1 LINHLAAGEGSAV
14 VRIGITGHSNLTVE
28 SAPLVADALRAEVAA
43 HASDG
48 LVGVSCLARG
58 AEQLFARAVLEL
70 GGALEVVLPAADYRS
85 HKVKAD
91 NAAVF
96 DELIG
101 QATTVRTL
109 PLDTSN
115 RDSYLAASEHVLS
128 TVELMMAV
136 WDGQPTNGRGGTGDV
151 VERARALGLLV
162 TVVWPTGAARE

>member
-1 LINHLAAGEGSAV
+1 MTRV
-14 VRIGITGHSNLTVE
+14 GITGHSTLTVE
-28 SAPLVADALRAEVAA
+28 SAPLVADALRAELAA
-43 HASDG
+43 HASS

-58 AEQLFARAVLEL
+58 ADQLFARVVLEL

-85 HKVKAD
+85 RKVKVD

-109 PLDTSN
+109 PFETSN
-115 RDSYLAASEHVLS
+115 RESYLGASEHVLS

-136 WDGQPTNGRGGTGDV
+136 WDDQPADGRGGTGDV
-151 VERARALGLLV
+151 VERARALGLPV
-162 TVVWPTGAARE
+162 TVVWPAGAARE